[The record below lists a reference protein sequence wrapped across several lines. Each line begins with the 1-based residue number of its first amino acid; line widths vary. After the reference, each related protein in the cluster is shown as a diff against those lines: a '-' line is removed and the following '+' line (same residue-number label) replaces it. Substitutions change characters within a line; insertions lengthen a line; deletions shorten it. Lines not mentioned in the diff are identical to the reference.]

1 MFDYLIV
8 GAGFAGSVLAE
19 RLASQANKKVLILD
33 KRDHIA
39 GNAYDYYNNDGI
51 LIHKYGPH
59 IFHTNS
65 KEVFNYLDQFTEWRP
80 YEHRVLASVD
90 GQLVPIPINLDTI
103 NKLYGLNLNSSQVE
117 EFFASKAEQLNR
129 IKTSE
134 DVVVSKVGRE
144 LYEKFFRGYTRKQW
158 DLDPSE
164 LDASVTAR
172 VPTRTNRDDRYFT
185 DTFQAM
191 PLHGYTAMFQKM
203 LSHPNIKIMLNT
215 DYKEVIDIIP
225 HKKLIYSGPVDAY
238 FDYCYGKL
246 PYRSLEFKFETVDK
260 EYFQPTGTVNYP
272 NEQAFTRITD
282 FKYLTG
288 QKHPKT
294 AIVYEFPRAEGDPY
308 YPVPRPENAE
318 VYKKYQQLADTMT
331 NTYFVGRLAT
341 YKYYNMDQVVAQA
354 LTLFKK
360 IMQGQPEAHVN
371 GQGKTILQS

>member
-8 GAGFAGSVLAE
+8 GAGFAGSVIAE
-19 RLASQANKKVLILD
+19 RLASQANKKVLIID

-39 GNAYDYYNNDGI
+39 GNAYDYYNEDGI

-65 KEVFNYLDQFTEWRP
+65 KDVFEYLTQFTEWRP

-90 GQLVPIPINLDTI
+90 GQLVPLPINLDTI

-117 EFFASKAEQLNR
+117 EFFASKAEPTTR
-129 IKTSE
+129 VKTSE

-144 LYEKFFRGYTRKQW
+144 LYEKFFRGYTRKMW
-158 DLDPSE
+158 ELDPSE

-203 LSHPNIKIMLNT
+203 LSHPNIKIMLQT
-215 DYKEVIDIIP
+215 DYKDIIDIIP
-225 HKKLIYSGPVDAY
+225 HKQLVYTGPVDAY

-246 PYRSLEFKFETVDK
+246 PYRSLEFKFETIDAEV
-260 EYFQPTGTVNYP
+260 FQPTGTVNYP

-288 QKHPKT
+288 QKHHKT
-294 AIVYEFPRAEGDPY
+294 SIVYEFPKAEGDPY

-318 VYKKYQQLADTMT
+318 LYKKYQQLAASMT
-331 NTYFVGRLAT
+331 NTHFVGRLAT

-354 LTLFKK
+354 LTTFKK
-360 IMQGQPEAHVN
+360 IVQGAGEKELQGQEN
-371 GQGKTILQS
+371 TILQS